1 MLLVFDRMCPVTLA
15 ARKYSNSGRHNFD
28 IYQSIS
34 ELVEDLAE
42 QLDKMPNE
50 EPAEANIL
58 KWKGF
63 WADKIAPEQF
73 EADTRAGAE
82 LRKTAVY
89 QRMERT
95 SRKG

>member
-1 MLLVFDRMCPVTLA
+1 MKQKLTLSLEPARVAMLRRA
-15 ARKYSNSGRHNFD
+15 SARRSK
-28 IYQSIS
+28 SIS

-42 QLDKMPNE
+42 QLDKMQE
-50 EPAEANIL
+50 EAPAKANIL

-63 WADKIAPEQF
+63 WADKIAPEEF

-89 QRMERT
+89 QRMKRS
-95 SRKG
+95 SRNK

>member
-1 MLLVFDRMCPVTLA
+1 MKRKLTLSIEPARISMLRRA
-15 ARKYSNSGRHNFD
+15 SARRSK
-28 IYQSIS
+28 SIS

-42 QLDKMPNE
+42 QLDKLPDE

-63 WADKIAPEQF
+63 WADKITPAEF

-82 LRKTAVY
+82 LRKTAAY
-89 QRMERT
+89 QQLKRS

>member
-1 MLLVFDRMCPVTLA
+1 MKQKLTLSLEPARVAMLRRA
-15 ARKYSNSGRHNFD
+15 SARRSK
-28 IYQSIS
+28 SIS

-42 QLDKMPNE
+42 QLDKMPVE
-50 EPAEANIL
+50 APAEANIL

-63 WADKIAPEQF
+63 WADKIAPEEF

-82 LRKTAVY
+82 LRKTAAY
-89 QRMERT
+89 ERMKRS